1 MTSAP
6 QAQRLGLAAPD
17 GSPVDFYALLPSF
30 GEHDIVHSAIHESAE
45 ILELGCGAGRMTHP
59 LIDLGHPIACVD
71 NSPGMLA
78 HVRGADKICA
88 DIEGL
93 DLGRS
98 FPVVLLASHLVNTAE
113 ERQRR
118 AFLEA
123 CARHIEPGGSI
134 LIQRADPSRGWE
146 EGAESESIVH
156 GVRIHTRV
164 LSRRGTVIAAEGR
177 YTIGE
182 RTWTHAYRSEIL
194 DDDAFERALEL
205 SALTLASWLDES
217 RTWAR
222 AVTAESDKDR

>member
-1 MTSAP
+1 
-6 QAQRLGLAAPD
+6 
-17 GSPVDFYALLPSF
+17 VEFYALLPSF
-30 GEHDIVHSAIHESAE
+30 GEHDIVHSAIPEGAE

-71 NSPGMLA
+71 NSPEMLA
-78 HVRGADKICA
+78 HVRGAETICA

-93 DLGRS
+93 DLGRT

-113 ERQRR
+113 QRQRR

-146 EGAESESIVH
+146 PGTESDSIVH
-156 GVRIHTRV
+156 GVRIQTRV
-164 LSRRGTVIAAEGR
+164 LSRLGTVISAQGN
-177 YTIGE
+177 YTIGD

-194 DDDAFERALEL
+194 DDEAFGRALEL

-222 AVTAESDKDR
+222 AVRAEPGKDRSRS